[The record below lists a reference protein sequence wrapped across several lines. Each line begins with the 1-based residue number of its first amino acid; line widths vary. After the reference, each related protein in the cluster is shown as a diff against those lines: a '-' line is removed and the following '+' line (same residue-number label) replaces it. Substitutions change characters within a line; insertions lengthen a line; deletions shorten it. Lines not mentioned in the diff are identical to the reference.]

1 MHGVFID
8 SNHMP
13 LHAYFHRIIPAK
25 LPFSFLFASRV
36 PLTIP
41 GDVAFFSAALS
52 LRFHLLETALYSIV
66 SLRTAVLIFAYD

>member
-13 LHAYFHRIIPAK
+13 LHGYFHGIIPAK

-36 PLTIP
+36 PLIIL
-41 GDVAFFSAALS
+41 GDVAFFSALTSA
-52 LRFHLLETALYSIV
+52 
-66 SLRTAVLIFAYD
+66 